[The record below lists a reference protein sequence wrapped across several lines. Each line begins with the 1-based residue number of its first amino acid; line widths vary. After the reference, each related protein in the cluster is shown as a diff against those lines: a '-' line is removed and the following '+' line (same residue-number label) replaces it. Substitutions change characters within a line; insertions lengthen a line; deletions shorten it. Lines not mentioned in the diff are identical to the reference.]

1 MSLLPNAQA
10 VLVSGVLGA
19 EDTEILDF
27 LINNAVGK
35 ANAKPWK
42 AIDAHIKALSPS
54 IVMAM
59 QDFQHGLLAHSR
71 ANNYFIGSSNTGFF
85 IIDSLDDAQAS
96 ASYYR
101 SRIASESIHL
111 TQLEAIGLAHIP
123 TWIV

>member
-10 VLVSGVLGA
+10 VLASGVLGSD
-19 EDTEILDF
+19 EKEILVF

-35 ANAKPWK
+35 ANAKSWK
-42 AIDAHIKALSPS
+42 KINAHLRSLPTPV
-54 IVMAM
+54 VMVK
-59 QDFQHGLLAHSR
+59 QDFQHGLLSHSR

-85 IIDSLDDAQAS
+85 IIDDLHDARAS

-101 SRIASESIHL
+101 SRIQSETTHL
-111 TQLEAIGLAHIP
+111 CQLVNIGLAHSP